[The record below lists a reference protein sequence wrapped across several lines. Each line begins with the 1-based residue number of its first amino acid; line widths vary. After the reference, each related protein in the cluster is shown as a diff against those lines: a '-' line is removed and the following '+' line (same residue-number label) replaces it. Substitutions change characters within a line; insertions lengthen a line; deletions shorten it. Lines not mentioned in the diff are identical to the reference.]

1 MKIKS
6 CLAGATIFGIAA
18 GILRLLQYFFTID
31 ETGFFKAGILSS
43 ILNIGLIVALGL
55 GTLWIVI
62 CGFGGKKRETEF
74 GALFTKGSHRAYFI
88 LLGLLAFADGMHRF
102 FTFTDQLNRVVAI
115 LGALAGIIWIL
126 LGDRAVNGKGF
137 GLFAAIPILQL
148 GGVILSYFW
157 QTYKYIHNSEYILL
171 TLGLC
176 AFLLFIMAL
185 LKPAADGFSTRQRL
199 CATAGLSV
207 IFSWGAFLPVMIGQ
221 LLKGFRALTFSE
233 LHFFLLASVLLPL
246 AIYILKRLSQLPKE
260 ELAKEVPAPDLS
272 HLNEFLSNL
281 PEIDDEE

>member
-18 GILRLLQYFFTID
+18 GVLRLLQYFFTID
-31 ETGFFKAGILSS
+31 EAGFFKMGILSTL
-43 ILNIGLIVALGL
+43 LNVGLIVALGL
-55 GTLWIVI
+55 GTLWIVV

-74 GALFTKGSHRAYFI
+74 GALFTKKSHRTYFI
-88 LLGLLAFADGMHRF
+88 LLGLLAFADGVHRF
-102 FTFTDQLNRVVAI
+102 LTLTDRLNRIVAVLGIIAAI
-115 LGALAGIIWIL
+115 LWII
-126 LGDRAVNGKGF
+126 LGDRAVKGRTL
-137 GLFAAIPILQL
+137 GLFAALPILHL
-148 GGVILSYFW
+148 CGMILSYFW

-176 AFLLFIMAL
+176 AFLLFILAL

-207 IFSWGAFLPVMIGQ
+207 IFSWGVFLPVMVGQ
-221 LLKGFRALTFSE
+221 FLKGFRTLTFSE
-233 LHFFLLASVLLPL
+233 LHFFLLALVLLPL

-260 ELAKEVPAPDLS
+260 EPVEEVAAPDLS

>member
-6 CLAGATIFGIAA
+6 CLAGATFFGIVA

-31 ETGFFKAGILSS
+31 ENGFFKLGLLSTL
-43 ILNIGLIVALGL
+43 LNVGLVIALGL

-74 GALFTKGSHRAYFI
+74 GSLFTKKSHRTYFI
-88 LLGLLAFADGMHRF
+88 LLGLLALADGFYRF
-102 FTFTDQLNRVVAI
+102 FSIADRLNRIVAI
-115 LGALAGIIWIL
+115 LGLVAGIVWFL
-126 LGDRAVNGKGF
+126 LGDRAVKGKTLGI
-137 GLFAAIPILQL
+137 LAALPILHL
-148 GGVILSYFW
+148 GGMILSYFW

-176 AFLLFIMAL
+176 GYLLFILAL
-185 LKPAADGFSTRQRL
+185 LKPAADGYSTRQRL

-207 IFSWGAFLPVMIGQ
+207 IFSWGAFLPVLIGQ
-221 LLKGFRALTFSE
+221 MLKGFQATTFTE
-233 LHFFLLASVLLPL
+233 LHFFLLGLVIYPL

-260 ELAKEVPAPDLS
+260 DPIEEISAPDLS
-272 HLNEFLSNL
+272 HLNEFLSDL
-281 PEIDDEE
+281 PELDDIE